1 MFSLVFKGRFEL
13 EDSDKFLQD
22 MQELIKKY
30 DVVFYGRIE
39 QENLGNYIDFQ
50 KIEDEAETNI
60 NKNE

>member
-30 DVVFYGRIE
+30 DVVFYGRVE

>member
-1 MFSLVFKGRFEL
+1 
-13 EDSDKFLQD
+13 

-30 DVVFYGRIE
+30 DVVFYGRVE
-39 QENLGNYIDFQ
+39 QENLGNYVDFQ